1 MRANMTQRD
10 QRIDLRVSA
19 DLKTLLSRAAAY
31 SGMSLSSFLIAVAS
45 DHAKQVIGKHETV
58 TLSSR
63 DWKAFLAALDEADK
77 PRPRL
82 EAVARR
88 YRERR
93 MSRDAGR
100 VEHRAAWPEA

>member
-1 MRANMTQRD
+1 MPVNMTQRD
-10 QRIDLRVSA
+10 ERIDLRVST

-31 SGMSLSSFLIAVAS
+31 SGMSLSSFLVSVAS
-45 DHAKQVIGKHETV
+45 DRAKEVVAQHETL

-63 DWKAFLAALDEADK
+63 DWDAFLTALDQADK

-82 EAVARR
+82 EAAARR

-93 MSRDAGR
+93 MSRAR
-100 VEHRAAWPEA
+100 